1 MWSHLRIRRK
11 LQTAFSAGIKYR
23 QFSTSTDNLMLENS
37 LPDRGICPSS
47 ARCIERMSL
56 FFLSIL
62 RRLLAAYVRPPGTQ
76 NVSAFVNHA
85 RKRDFQQKQG
95 RVG

>member
-1 MWSHLRIRRK
+1 MWSHLRISRK
-11 LQTAFSAGIKYR
+11 LHTEFSAGIKYR

-56 FFLSIL
+56 LFLSIL
-62 RRLLAAYVRPPGTQ
+62 QRLLAAYV
-76 NVSAFVNHA
+76 
-85 RKRDFQQKQG
+85 
-95 RVG
+95 